1 MNIDSKTIGIIMAIA
16 VQSVSLVWF
25 ISKMD
30 SRIANNERDMTRI
43 MEMHKDYDK
52 MRKQLD
58 RISWLLDQD
67 AQMNQAIDTMLEKNN
82 LDPHQHY
89 LERGKDMTE
98 AEAHVLR
105 KENEEIRKTYH
116 MLLDKYEEKCALIQS
131 KNQEMI
137 ELKYKK
143 RPSEAA

>member
-131 KNQEMI
+131 KNQEII

>member
-1 MNIDSKTIGIIMAIA
+1 MAIA

-52 MRKQLD
+52 MRKQLE

-67 AQMNQAIDTMLEKNN
+67 AQMN
-82 LDPHQHY
+82 
-89 LERGKDMTE
+89 
-98 AEAHVLR
+98 
-105 KENEEIRKTYH
+105 
-116 MLLDKYEEKCALIQS
+116 
-131 KNQEMI
+131 
-137 ELKYKK
+137 
-143 RPSEAA
+143 